1 MIRKLI
7 VISIVAIVLPL
18 AVSAQSSR
26 YGNWQQGGVDSKA
39 LLNELEKLI
48 EEAERARAADPRF
61 IQDLRSL
68 VRRHGN
74 PWQVS
79 LLNESFK
86 DGDYTRNPAWQVA
99 SGRFRASRQGGLTS
113 DVAIYRSSSSQ
124 GGSSKGDVA
133 AQLLGA
139 LLNKDRKQSSGGGYE
154 RGPAEIY
161 LPLRISNS
169 FSLTA
174 DFGGRGGGGAFEFRV
189 YQGKRRLR
197 GYALAYSE
205 QAGLSLLRRYR
216 GAETVLKSIR
226 PQQNLLDGVEHKI
239 GWTRARDGEMAVS
252 IDDKEV
258 FRVVDLGLVDPF
270 EGVRMV
276 NGGGQQV
283 LFGLRI
289 DGTK

>member
-7 VISIVAIVLPL
+7 VISIVAIALPF

-39 LLNELEKLI
+39 LLKDLQKMI
-48 EEAERARAADPRF
+48 DEAERARAADPRF
-61 IQDLRSL
+61 IKDLRSL
-68 VRRHGN
+68 VRRYGN

-79 LLNESFK
+79 LLKETFS
-86 DGDYTRNPAWQVA
+86 DGDYTRNPAWTVA
-99 SGRFRASRQGGLTS
+99 SGRFEASRQGGLTS
-113 DVAIYRSSSSQ
+113 DVAIYRSSSSER
-124 GGSSKGDVA
+124 SDSKGDVA
-133 AQLLGA
+133 VQLLGA
-139 LLNKDRKQSSGGGYE
+139 LLNKNRKQDSGSYE

-161 LPLRISNS
+161 LPLKISNS

-174 DFGGRGGGGAFEFRV
+174 DFGGRGEGGAFEFRV

-197 GYALAYSE
+197 GYVLAYSD
-205 QAGLSLLRRYR
+205 QAGLTLMRRYR
-216 GAETVLKSIR
+216 GSEVVVKAVR
-226 PQQNLLDGVEHKI
+226 PKQSLLDGVEHKI

-252 IDDKEV
+252 IDDKEI
-258 FRVVDLGLVDPF
+258 FRIVDLGLTDPF
-270 EGVRMV
+270 EGIRMV